1 MNARTLRTGD
11 EIRAATRERVR
22 RFRRR
27 QRRRERQLL
36 KAYQAGDPARAEAL
50 AAPANPAMNQSN
62 P

>member
-1 MNARTLRTGD
+1 MKRNRLRTGD

-27 QRRRERQLL
+27 QRRRERLLL
-36 KAYQAGDPARAEAL
+36 KAYQAGDPALAEAL
-50 AAPANPAMNQSN
+50 AAPANPVINQPN